1 MSTNL
6 IIALIAICLFFSALL
21 SGSETAITYVPRE
34 KIHQLSDSKRNKKI
48 KNAKDELEKTIG
60 GILVANNFVNIL
72 MASLS
77 TILFVNFL
85 DGDETAGSA
94 LSTIVI
100 TLLVLIAG
108 EITPKTI
115 ASRNPI
121 GFLSRTAFIIDFLSR
136 VFAPFTSLITKA
148 IDNTSKDG
156 DMDGDGEI
164 TEADIQ
170 ALTALGEMEGQ
181 ILPAEREIID
191 SLLDFSDR
199 PIKEIMTPRVDVLF
213 LSIPVDMED
222 VRKVVD
228 EKRISRMP
236 ISRSESLD
244 DTFGIVY
251 VKDLFNLDNEATS
264 VEVENLV
271 KDAIYLPE
279 YTTVLSALNILRENQ
294 ASFACVI
301 DENGGIEGVITIK
314 DVLSEFVGDLPDEH
328 DERFKGIKRL
338 GPGQWVVEGK
348 TDIDDFEEFFGL
360 ESQESDVATVGGL
373 YLSYS
378 EKLPSVNEKITVHG
392 LELTVSAIDNRRID
406 SLIVKK
412 IAKISLSN
420 YVKSF
425 E

>member
-1 MSTNL
+1 LSTNL

-121 GFLSRTAFIIDFLSR
+121 GFLSKTAFIIDFLSR

-378 EKLPSVNEKITVHG
+378 EKLPAVNEKITVHG
-392 LELTVSAIDNRRID
+392 LELTVSAVDNRRID

-412 IAKISLSN
+412 ISKIN
-420 YVKSF
+420 
-425 E
+425 

>member
-1 MSTNL
+1 M
-6 IIALIAICLFFSALL
+6 L
-21 SGSETAITYVPRE
+21 SGSETAITSIPIQ
-34 KIHQLSDSKRNKKI
+34 KIHQLDENKKNRRI
-48 KNAKDELEKTIG
+48 KRAKENIEKTIG
-60 GILVANNFVNIL
+60 GILVGNNFVNIL
-72 MASLS
+72 MASVATL
-77 TILFVNFL
+77 IFVRRF
-85 DGDETAGSA
+85 GESAGSA
-94 LSTIVI
+94 IATVFTTVI
-100 TLLVLIAG
+100 VLIFG
-108 EITPKTI
+108 DITPKTL
-115 ASRNPI
+115 ATKLPI
-121 GFLSRTAFIIDFLSR
+121 SFLSRTTFLVEVLSKI
-136 VFAPFTSLITKA
+136 FAPFTEGITNLIMKFVKA
-148 IDNTSKDG
+148 PDED
-156 DMDGDGEI
+156 DAEV

-170 ALTALGEMEGQ
+170 ALTALGEIEGQ

-222 VRKVVD
+222 VKKIVD

-244 DTFGIVY
+244 DTFGVVY
-251 VKDLFNLDNEATS
+251 VKDLFNLNSKATS

-338 GPGQWVVEGK
+338 GPGQWVVEGR

-378 EKLPSVNEKITVHG
+378 EKLPTVNEKITVHG
-392 LELTVSAIDNRRID
+392 LELTVSAVDNRRID

-412 IAKISLSN
+412 ISKIN
-420 YVKSF
+420 
-425 E
+425 

>member
-1 MSTNL
+1 LSTNL

-34 KIHQLSDSKRNKKI
+34 KIHQLSDSKRNNKI
-48 KNAKDELEKTIG
+48 KKAKDDLEQTIG

-77 TILFVNFL
+77 TILFVKFL

-94 LSTIVI
+94 LSTLVI
-100 TLLVLIAG
+100 TLLVLVVG

-121 GFLSRTAFIIDFLSR
+121 KFLSRTAFIIDFLSR
-136 VFAPFTSLITKA
+136 VFSPFTSLITKS
-148 IDNTSKDG
+148 IDRTSSDG

-213 LSIPVDMED
+213 LSLPIEINDI
-222 VRKVVD
+222 KKIVD

-236 ISRSESLD
+236 VSKSESLD

-251 VKDLFNLDNEATS
+251 VKDLFNLKSSSDSIEI
-264 VEVENLV
+264 ENLV
-271 KDAIYLPE
+271 KDVIYLPE
-279 YTTVLSALNILRENQ
+279 YTTVLSALNILRENK

-328 DERFKGIKRL
+328 DQRFLGIRRI
-338 GPGQWVVEGK
+338 GPGQWRVDGK

-360 ESQESDVATVGGL
+360 EESDKDIATVGGL
-373 YLSYS
+373 FLSHS
-378 EKLPSVNEKITVHG
+378 EQLPAVGEKITIDG
-392 LELTVSAIDNRRID
+392 LEVTVTELDNRRIE
-406 SLIVKK
+406 SFIVKK
-412 IAKISLSN
+412 IAK
-420 YVKSF
+420 K
-425 E
+425 

>member
-1 MSTNL
+1 M
-6 IIALIAICLFFSALL
+6 L
-21 SGSETAITYVPRE
+21 SGSETAITSIPIQ
-34 KIHQLSDSKRNKKI
+34 KIHQLDENKKNRRI
-48 KNAKDELEKTIG
+48 KRAKENIEKTIG
-60 GILVANNFVNIL
+60 GILVGNNFVNIL
-72 MASLS
+72 MASVATL
-77 TILFVNFL
+77 IFVRRF
-85 DGDETAGSA
+85 GESAGSA
-94 LSTIVI
+94 IATVFTTVI
-100 TLLVLIAG
+100 VLIFG
-108 EITPKTI
+108 DITPKTL
-115 ASRNPI
+115 ATKLPI
-121 GFLSRTAFIIDFLSR
+121 SFLSRTTFLVEVLSKI
-136 VFAPFTSLITKA
+136 FAPFTEGITNLIMKFVKA
-148 IDNTSKDG
+148 PDED
-156 DMDGDGEI
+156 DAEV

-170 ALTALGEMEGQ
+170 ALTALGEIEGQ

-222 VRKVVD
+222 VKKIVD

-251 VKDLFNLDNEATS
+251 VKDLFNLNSKATS

-378 EKLPSVNEKITVHG
+378 EKLPTVNEKITVHG
-392 LELTVSAIDNRRID
+392 LELTVSAVDNRRID

-412 IAKISLSN
+412 ISKIT
-420 YVKSF
+420 
-425 E
+425 

>member
-1 MSTNL
+1 M
-6 IIALIAICLFFSALL
+6 L
-21 SGSETAITYVPRE
+21 SGSETAITSIPKQKV
-34 KIHQLSDSKRNKKI
+34 HQLDETRKNNRIKR
-48 KNAKDELEKTIG
+48 AKENIEKTIG
-60 GILVANNFVNIL
+60 GILVGNNFVNIL
-72 MASLS
+72 MASVATL
-77 TILFVNFL
+77 IFVRRF
-85 DGDETAGSA
+85 GESAGSA
-94 LSTIVI
+94 IATIFTTVI
-100 TLLVLIAG
+100 VLIFG
-108 EITPKTI
+108 DITPKTL
-115 ASRNPI
+115 ATKLPI
-121 GFLSRTAFIIDFLSR
+121 VFLSRTTFLVELLSR
-136 VFAPFTSLITKA
+136 VFAPFTEAITK
-148 IDNTSKDG
+148 IIMKFVKTSDE
-156 DMDGDGEI
+156 DDAEV

-170 ALTALGEMEGQ
+170 ALTALGEIEGQ

-213 LSIPVDMED
+213 LSHPINIVDVKALVND
-222 VRKVVD
+222 
-228 EKRISRMP
+228 KRISRMP
-236 ISRSESLD
+236 VSKSKSLD

-373 YLSYS
+373 YLSNS
-378 EKLPSVNEKITVHG
+378 EKLPSINEKITVHG
-392 LELTVSAIDNRRID
+392 LEITVLKVDNRRID
-406 SLIVKK
+406 SLVVKK
-412 IAKISLSN
+412 ISKIN
-420 YVKSF
+420 
-425 E
+425 

>member
-121 GFLSRTAFIIDFLSR
+121 GFLSRTAFLIDFLSR
-136 VFAPFTSLITKA
+136 IFAPFTSLITKA
-148 IDNTSKDG
+148 IDNTSKEG
-156 DMDGDGEI
+156 DVDGDGEI

-213 LSIPVDMED
+213 LSLPVNMAD
-222 VRKVVD
+222 VKKVVD

-251 VKDLFNLDNEATS
+251 VKDLFNLEDEAPS

-378 EKLPSVNEKITVHG
+378 EKLPSVKEKITVHG
-392 LELTVSAIDNRRID
+392 LELTVSAVDNRRID

-412 IAKISLSN
+412 ISKMA
-420 YVKSF
+420 
-425 E
+425 

>member
-1 MSTNL
+1 M
-6 IIALIAICLFFSALL
+6 L
-21 SGSETAITYVPRE
+21 SGSETAITSIPIQ
-34 KIHQLSDSKRNKKI
+34 KIHQLDENKKNRRI
-48 KNAKDELEKTIG
+48 KRAKANIEKTIG
-60 GILVANNFVNIL
+60 GILVGNNFVNIL
-72 MASLS
+72 MASVATL
-77 TILFVNFL
+77 IFVRRF
-85 DGDETAGSA
+85 GESAGSA
-94 LSTIVI
+94 IATVFTTVI
-100 TLLVLIAG
+100 VLIFG
-108 EITPKTI
+108 DITPKTL
-115 ASRNPI
+115 ATKLPI
-121 GFLSRTAFIIDFLSR
+121 SFLSRTTFLVEVLSKI
-136 VFAPFTSLITKA
+136 FAPFTEGITNLIMKFVKA
-148 IDNTSKDG
+148 PDED
-156 DMDGDGEI
+156 DAEV

-170 ALTALGEMEGQ
+170 ALTALGEIEGQ

-222 VRKVVD
+222 VKKIVD

-251 VKDLFNLDNEATS
+251 VKDLFNLNSKATS

-338 GPGQWVVEGK
+338 GPGQWVVEGR
-348 TDIDDFEEFFGL
+348 TDIDEFEEFFGL

-378 EKLPSVNEKITVHG
+378 EKLPTVNEKITVHG
-392 LELTVSAIDNRRID
+392 LELTVSAVDNRRID

-412 IAKISLSN
+412 ISKIN
-420 YVKSF
+420 
-425 E
+425 

>member
-1 MSTNL
+1 M
-6 IIALIAICLFFSALL
+6 L
-21 SGSETAITYVPRE
+21 SGSETAITSIPIQ
-34 KIHQLSDSKRNKKI
+34 KIHQLDENKKNKRI
-48 KNAKDELEKTIG
+48 KRAKENIEKTIG
-60 GILVANNFVNIL
+60 GILVGNNFVNIL
-72 MASLS
+72 MASVA
-77 TILFVNFL
+77 TIIFVRRF
-85 DGDETAGSA
+85 GESAGSA
-94 LSTIVI
+94 IATVFTTIIV
-100 TLLVLIAG
+100 LVFG
-108 EITPKTI
+108 DITPKTL
-115 ASRNPI
+115 ATKLPI
-121 GFLSRTAFIIDFLSR
+121 SFLSRTTFLVEVLSKL
-136 VFAPFTSLITKA
+136 FAPFTEGITNIIMKFVKTRNEDDA
-148 IDNTSKDG
+148 
-156 DMDGDGEI
+156 EV

-170 ALTALGEMEGQ
+170 ALTALGEIEGQ

-213 LSIPVDMED
+213 LSIPVEIED

-251 VKDLFNLDNEATS
+251 VKDLFNLNNEATS

-378 EKLPSVNEKITVHG
+378 EKLPTVNEKITVHG
-392 LELTVSAIDNRRID
+392 LELTVSAVDNRRID

-412 IAKISLSN
+412 ISKIN
-420 YVKSF
+420 
-425 E
+425 

>member
-1 MSTNL
+1 LSTNF

-156 DMDGDGEI
+156 DMDGDGDI

-222 VRKVVD
+222 VKKVVD

-251 VKDLFNLDNEATS
+251 VKDLFNLDIEATS

-328 DERFKGIKRL
+328 DERFKGIKRI

-360 ESQESDVATVGGL
+360 ESEESDVATVGGL
-373 YLSYS
+373 YLSHS
-378 EKLPSVNEKITVHG
+378 EKLPAVNEKITVHG
-392 LELTVSAIDNRRID
+392 LELTVSAVDNRRID

-412 IAKISLSN
+412 ISKIN
-420 YVKSF
+420 
-425 E
+425 

>member
-338 GPGQWVVEGK
+338 GPGQWVVEGR

-378 EKLPSVNEKITVHG
+378 EKLPAVNEKITVHG
-392 LELTVSAIDNRRID
+392 LEITVSAVDNRRID

-412 IAKISLSN
+412 ISKIN
-420 YVKSF
+420 
-425 E
+425 

>member
-328 DERFKGIKRL
+328 DERFKGIRRL

-378 EKLPSVNEKITVHG
+378 EKLPSLNEKITVHG

-412 IAKISLSN
+412 IAKIT
-420 YVKSF
+420 
-425 E
+425 

>member
-1 MSTNL
+1 M
-6 IIALIAICLFFSALL
+6 L
-21 SGSETAITYVPRE
+21 SGSETAITSIPKQKV
-34 KIHQLSDSKRNKKI
+34 HQLDDTKKNNRI
-48 KNAKDELEKTIG
+48 KKAKENLEKTIG
-60 GILVANNFVNIL
+60 GILVGNNFVNIL
-72 MASLS
+72 MASVATL
-77 TILFVNFL
+77 IFVRRF
-85 DGDETAGSA
+85 GESAGSA
-94 LSTIVI
+94 IATIFTTI
-100 TLLVLIAG
+100 IVLIFG
-108 EITPKTI
+108 DITPKTLATKLPI
-115 ASRNPI
+115 A
-121 GFLSRTAFIIDFLSR
+121 FLSRTTFLVEILSKI
-136 VFAPFTSLITKA
+136 FAPFTEGITKL
-148 IDNTSKDG
+148 IMRFTKTSEED
-156 DMDGDGEI
+156 DAEV

-170 ALTALGEMEGQ
+170 ALTALGEIEGQ
-181 ILPAEREIID
+181 ILPAEREIINA
-191 SLLDFSDR
+191 LLDFSDR

-213 LSIPVDMED
+213 LSLPINITDVKSLVED
-222 VRKVVD
+222 
-228 EKRISRMP
+228 KRISRMP
-236 ISRSESLD
+236 VSKSESLD

-251 VKDLFNLDNEATS
+251 VKDLFNLENEATS

-378 EKLPSVNEKITVHG
+378 EKLPSINEKITVHG

-412 IAKISLSN
+412 IAKIT
-420 YVKSF
+420 
-425 E
+425 

>member
-121 GFLSRTAFIIDFLSR
+121 GFLSRTAFLIDFLSR
-136 VFAPFTSLITKA
+136 IFAPFTSLITKA
-148 IDNTSKDG
+148 IDNTSKEG
-156 DMDGDGEI
+156 DVDGDGEI

-213 LSIPVDMED
+213 LSLPVNMGD
-222 VRKVVD
+222 VKQVVD

-251 VKDLFNLDNEATS
+251 VKDLFNLEDEAPS

-360 ESQESDVATVGGL
+360 ES
-373 YLSYS
+373 
-378 EKLPSVNEKITVHG
+378 
-392 LELTVSAIDNRRID
+392 
-406 SLIVKK
+406 
-412 IAKISLSN
+412 
-420 YVKSF
+420 
-425 E
+425 

>member
-328 DERFKGIKRL
+328 DERFKGIRRL

-378 EKLPSVNEKITVHG
+378 EKLPAVNEKITVHG
-392 LELTVSAIDNRRID
+392 LELTVSAVDNRRID

-412 IAKISLSN
+412 ISKIN
-420 YVKSF
+420 
-425 E
+425 

>member
-1 MSTNL
+1 MSTDY
-6 IIALIAICLFFSALL
+6 IIIILIAICLFFSALL

-34 KIHQLSDSKRNKKI
+34 KIHQLKDSKRNNKI
-48 KNAKDELEKTIG
+48 KNAKDDLEKTIG

-77 TILFVNFL
+77 TILFVRL
-85 DGDETAGSA
+85 LQGDETLGSA
-94 LSTIVI
+94 LSTLVI
-100 TLLVLIAG
+100 TLLVLVIG

-121 GFLSRTAFIIDFLSR
+121 GFLSKTAFIIDFLSR
-136 VFAPFTSLITKA
+136 AFAPFTSLITNS
-148 IDNTSKDG
+148 IDRTSKQG
-156 DMDGDGEI
+156 DMDGDNEI

-213 LSIPVDMED
+213 LSLPVNMSD
-222 VRKVVD
+222 VKKIVD

-251 VKDLFNLDNEATS
+251 VKDIFNLDISASS

-328 DERFKGIKRL
+328 DERFSGIRRL

-360 ESQESDVATVGGL
+360 DSQESDVATVGGL

-378 EKLPSVNEKITVHG
+378 EKLPNINEKITIHG
-392 LELTVSAIDNRRID
+392 LELTVTAVDNRRID
-406 SLIVKK
+406 SLVVKK
-412 IAKISLSN
+412 ISKIN
-420 YVKSF
+420 
-425 E
+425 

>member
-1 MSTNL
+1 MSTDY
-6 IIALIAICLFFSALL
+6 IIIILIAICLFFSALL

-34 KIHQLSDSKRNKKI
+34 KIHQLKDSKRNNKI
-48 KNAKDELEKTIG
+48 KKAKDELEKTIG

-77 TILFVNFL
+77 TILFVRL
-85 DGDETAGSA
+85 LQGDETLGSA
-94 LSTIVI
+94 LSTLVI
-100 TLLVLIAG
+100 TLLVLVIG

-121 GFLSRTAFIIDFLSR
+121 GFLSKTAFIIDFLSR
-136 VFAPFTSLITKA
+136 AFAPFTSLITNS
-148 IDNTSKDG
+148 IDRTSKQG
-156 DMDGDGEI
+156 DMDGDNEI

-213 LSIPVDMED
+213 LSLPVNMVD
-222 VRKVVD
+222 VKKIVD

-251 VKDLFNLDNEATS
+251 VKDIFNLDISVNS
-264 VEVENLV
+264 VEIENLV

-328 DERFKGIKRL
+328 DERFSGIRRL

-360 ESQESDVATVGGL
+360 DPQESDVATVGGL

-378 EKLPSVNEKITVHG
+378 EKLPNINEKITIHG
-392 LELTVSAIDNRRID
+392 LELTVTAVDNRRID

-412 IAKISLSN
+412 ISKIN
-420 YVKSF
+420 
-425 E
+425 